1 MRISDWSS
9 DVCSSDLRQTI
20 RLPVLT
26 SSWQTVPLRYV
37 AGADAKDATFEVTG
51 TGSGRFRVGVAS
63 LMPADNIHGW
73 RADTVALLKSLRS
86 GFWRLPGGN
95 FLSTWDWHGAIGP
108 RAQTG
113 RASGGARVG
122 TDGWNP

>member
-63 LMPADNIHGW
+63 LMPADNIHDW
-73 RADTVALLKSLRS
+73 RAATVALLKSLRY

-95 FLSTWDWHGAIGP
+95 FLSNSVLHAARGPPHP
-108 RAQTG
+108 RAAMSTQ
-113 RASGGARVG
+113 
-122 TDGWNP
+122 P